1 MSEKTLVIDHLKLGY
16 EGLFNPAE
24 LYNIVASLF
33 YEKGWDWLEKMNE
46 EVITPEGKNIRIIFE
61 PWKNISDYYRIT
73 VRIKLH
79 YVNLK
84 DVEVEHE
91 GKVVRLSHGII
102 RMTFDAYVISDR
114 NGKWTDI
121 KADEKIPSKKP
132 FYWIVALLADRYFF
146 RNHFE
151 KAEAWITSDVDDLH
165 NKIKNYLNVFKYN
178 YQM

>member
-24 LYNIVASLF
+24 LYNIVASFF

-73 VRIKLH
+73 VRIKLNC
-79 YVNLK
+79 VNLK
-84 DVEVEHE
+84 DVEVEPE
-91 GKVVRLSHGII
+91 GKVVRLTHGII

-114 NGKWTDI
+114 LEKW
-121 KADEKIPSKKP
+121 SGNP
-132 FYWIVALLADRYFF
+132 FYWLVALLADKYFF
-146 RNHFE
+146 RNHYE

-178 YQM
+178 YRM

>member
-24 LYNIVASLF
+24 LYNIIASFF

-61 PWKNISDYYRIT
+61 PWKNLSDYYRIT

-79 YVNLK
+79 CVNLK
-84 DVEVEHE
+84 DVEVEHD
-91 GKVVRLSHGII
+91 GKVVRLTHGVI

-114 NGKWTDI
+114 LGKW
-121 KADEKIPSKKP
+121 SGNP
-132 FYWIVALLADRYFF
+132 FYWLVVLLADKYFF

-151 KAEAWITSDVDDLH
+151 KAEAWINADVDDLH
-165 NKIKNYLNVFKYN
+165 NKLKNYLNVFKYT
-178 YQM
+178 YQS